1 MNTLKISL
9 PHDLKSFVHEQLA
22 AGNHKNPSAYIA
34 ALVRAERRRR
44 AEKKLLELVRQ
55 ADESGPATPM
65 TAQDWDRIRSR
76 ARARLAKEKRR
87 NGKSRQQARGV
98 K

>member
-34 ALVRAERRRR
+34 DLVRAERRRR

-87 NGKSRQQARGV
+87 NGKSRQKARGV

>member
-34 ALVRAERRRR
+34 DLVRAERRRR

-55 ADESGPATPM
+55 ADESGPATLM

-76 ARARLAKEKRR
+76 ARARLAKEKRK
-87 NGKSRQQARGV
+87 NGKSRQKARGV

>member
-34 ALVRAERRRR
+34 DLVRAERRRR

-55 ADESGPATPM
+55 ADESGPATLM

-87 NGKSRQQARGV
+87 NGKSRQKARGV

>member
-34 ALVRAERRRR
+34 DLVRAERRRR

-76 ARARLAKEKRR
+76 ARARLAKEKRK
-87 NGKSRQQARGV
+87 NGKSRQKARGV